1 MHCWRRRFPL
11 AATMPHSLDGF
22 VSSVAPLC
30 LFVATSALSAQSV
43 TFLPRV
49 DYGMAQENAQQCVV
63 ADFDHSGSLD
73 IAVTMEGYNQG
84 KVEVLYN
91 DGEADFGSSEEFA
104 SYVAWGLGNGDFD
117 GDGWMD
123 LVATSYG
130 WAQHGVRIYRNQQD
144 GTFANSANVATL
156 ATSPTAV
163 VAGDF
168 DGDGILDLAAASE
181 TGGYAVDW
189 FHGNGNAT
197 FSSFHVVPNT
207 YGLVGRRIYAG
218 HFDADAHLDLLLVH
232 QQGAMVL
239 RNDSQGQGNF
249 NALAGALPAGPIG
262 CAAVADLDGDGILD
276 VITSGVTL
284 QVWRGQ
290 GTGAFTLLHSYTA
303 NGAGELDL
311 GDIDGDG
318 VLDLLGVG
326 YGGAQLFLGL
336 GGGAFGP
343 AQTIPTGL
351 YPKAGA
357 IGDWDGDGFADLAI
371 VCQNLAGQS
380 SFTSIYLQDPPTA
393 LATATVFGV
402 GCGTPPLT
410 AAPRAGQRPL
420 LGSAQTT
427 DLGAVPGSLAFVA
440 IGLSASA
447 AGSVPLPLPL
457 APFGLPGCTLLQDCA
472 LDFAAPT
479 VAVGASAA
487 THTLSVP
494 SQPWCLGLTVYLQ
507 PFAPAPSANA
517 AGLVVGNAVAYQFG
531 NL

>member
-1 MHCWRRRFPL
+1 
-11 AATMPHSLDGF
+11 MPYPIDGF
-22 VSSVAPLC
+22 VAAAAPLF
-30 LFVATSALSAQSV
+30 LLVATSGLSAQSV

-49 DYGMAQENAQQCVV
+49 DYGMAQEYAQQCVV
-63 ADFDHSGSLD
+63 ADFDHDGSLD
-73 IAVTMEGYNQG
+73 LAVTMEGYNQG
-84 KVEVLYN
+84 KVEVLFN
-91 DGEADFGSSEEFA
+91 DGAADFGSSTEFA
-104 SYVAWGLGNGDFD
+104 SYVAWGLGCGDFD

-130 WAQHGVRIYRNQQD
+130 WAQHGVRVYRNQHD
-144 GTFANSANVATL
+144 TTFVNTANTSTL
-156 ATSPTAV
+156 ATSPAAV

-168 DGDGILDLAAASE
+168 DSDGILDLAAASE

-207 YGLVGRRIYAG
+207 YNLVGRRIYAG

-239 RNDSQGQGNF
+239 RNDAQGQGNF
-249 NALAGALPAGPIG
+249 NALAGALPAGPIS
-262 CAAVADLDGDGILD
+262 CAVVADLDGDGALD
-276 VITSGVTL
+276 VITSGNTL

-303 NGAGELDL
+303 NGANDLDL
-311 GDIDGDG
+311 GDLDGDG
-318 VLDLLGVG
+318 VLDVLAVG
-326 YGGAQLFLGL
+326 YAGAQLFPGL

-343 AQTIPTGL
+343 AQAIATGY

-357 IGDWDGDGFADLAI
+357 IGDWDGDGYADLAI

-393 LATATVFGV
+393 LATATAFGT

-420 LGSAQTT
+420 LGSVQTT
-427 DLGAVPGSLAFVA
+427 DLTAVPGGLAFLA
-440 IGLSASA
+440 LGLSSTD
-447 AGSVPLPLPL
+447 AGGLPLPL
-457 APFGLPGCTLLQDCA
+457 DLALFGLPGCTLLQDCA

-479 VAVGASAA
+479 MSVNA
-487 THTLSVP
+487 TTARHTLAVP
-494 SQPWCLGLTVYLQ
+494 SQPWCLGLTVYVQ
-507 PFAPAPSANA
+507 PFAPAPGANPT
-517 AGLVVGNAVAYQFG
+517 GLVVGNGVAYTFG

>member
-1 MHCWRRRFPL
+1 MLNTLEGPFRAPVL
-11 AATMPHSLDGF
+11 LSLLIAG
-22 VSSVAPLC
+22 SSLC
-30 LFVATSALSAQSV
+30 AQSV
-43 TFLPRV
+43 SFLPRV

-91 DGEADFGSSEEFA
+91 DGEADFGSTEEFA
-104 SYVAWGLGNGDFD
+104 SYVAWGLGSGDFD

-163 VAGDF
+163 VPGDF
-168 DGDGILDLAAASE
+168 DGDGILDLAAARE

-207 YGLVGRRIYAG
+207 YGLVGHRIYAG

-262 CAAVADLDGDGILD
+262 CAAIADLDGDGILD
-276 VITSGVTL
+276 VITSGGTL

-393 LATATVFGV
+393 LATATAFGV

-410 AAPRAGQRPL
+410 ATPRAGQRPL